1 VKDKRTEITTESV
14 EVLLIRSRGTLSRKW
29 CEGCGKQVALI
40 SLDDAC
46 MSGLSIEALE
56 RQVEVGRIHLIE
68 KAGGSSLI
76 CLNSLIQSERR
87 QP

>member
-1 VKDKRTEITTESV
+1 MKDKKTEITTETF
-14 EVLLIRSRGTLSRKW
+14 EVMIIRRHGRFTCKW

-40 SLDDAC
+40 SLDEAC
-46 MSGLSIEALE
+46 MSGLSIEAVE
-56 RQVEVGRIHLIE
+56 GQVGAGRIHFLE